1 MKKETGNRSK
11 NTSLASP
18 TSLTSPSRSSSP
30 ASPSSPASKA
40 SSASPASQKTHSFL
54 KKQDRWESLY
64 FYQKTDVLYQLTF
77 AFAQRFLQR
86 GDRTVDQMVQAAR
99 SGKQNIVEG
108 MADGVTSSEMEL
120 KLLNVARA
128 SIKELREDYTDYL
141 ASRQLPLWSDRHPR
155 YDAMLAFC
163 REHNRVDDYQPFFQQ
178 WSDEEMANTAHTL
191 CHMVDRMMTTYI
203 AQLEER
209 FVTQGG
215 IRERMTAARLGYRT
229 DQRDQLRRLEEENNA
244 LRAEVARL
252 QTIIA
257 SLTSLTSP
265 SSKTSPSSPTSQ
277 ASPASTASHPS

>member
-229 DQRDQLRRLEEENNA
+229 DQRDQLRRLEADNAA

-252 QTIIA
+252 QNIIA
-257 SLTSLTSP
+257 SLTGQTG
-265 SSKTSPSSPTSQ
+265 PSSPSGPISQ

>member
-11 NTSLASP
+11 NTSSASP

-108 MADGVTSSEMEL
+108 MADGVTSSEMEI

-178 WSDEEMANTAHTL
+178 WGDEEMANTAHTL

-252 QTIIA
+252 QNIIA
-257 SLTSLTSP
+257 SLTGQTG
-265 SSKTSPSSPTSQ
+265 PSSPSGPISQ

>member
-11 NTSLASP
+11 NTSSASP

-40 SSASPASQKTHSFL
+40 SSASPARQKTHSFL

-108 MADGVTSSEMEL
+108 MADGVTSSEMEI

-178 WSDEEMANTAHTL
+178 WGDEEMANTAHTL

-252 QTIIA
+252 QNIIA
-257 SLTSLTSP
+257 SLTGQTG
-265 SSKTSPSSPTSQ
+265 PSSPSGPISQ

>member
-1 MKKETGNRSK
+1 MEEETGNRSK
-11 NTSLASP
+11 NTSQ
-18 TSLTSPSRSSSP
+18 TSQPSQ
-30 ASPSSPASKA
+30 
-40 SSASPASQKTHSFL
+40 ASPAKTHSFL

-108 MADGVTSSEMEL
+108 MADGVTSSEMEI

-155 YDAMLAFC
+155 YDTMLAFC

-252 QTIIA
+252 QNIIA
-257 SLTSLTSP
+257 SLTGQTGP
-265 SSKTSPSSPTSQ
+265 ASPSSPTSQ

>member
-1 MKKETGNRSK
+1 MEQKNRNRSN
-11 NTSLASP
+11 NTSSASP
-18 TSLTSPSRSSSP
+18 TSLTSPSSP
-30 ASPSSPASKA
+30 ASSASSASQA
-40 SSASPASQKTHSFL
+40 SSASPASQAKTHTFL

-108 MADGVTSSEMEL
+108 MADGVTSSEMEM

-141 ASRQLPLWSDRHPR
+141 ASRQLPLWTDSHPR
-155 YDAMLAFC
+155 YDTMLAFC

-178 WSDEEMANTAHTL
+178 WTDEEMANTAHTL

-203 AQLEER
+203 KQLEER
-209 FVTQGG
+209 FVSQGG
-215 IRERMTAARLGYRT
+215 VKERMTAARLGYRT

-252 QTIIA
+252 QNIIA
-257 SLTSLTSP
+257 SLTGQTGP
-265 SSKTSPSSPTSQ
+265 ASPSSPTSQ

>member
-1 MKKETGNRSK
+1 MEEKNGNRSPI
-11 NTSLASP
+11 TSQTSHSSRASLSSQANP
-18 TSLTSPSRSSSP
+18 SSS
-30 ASPSSPASKA
+30 ASPSSQ
-40 SSASPASQKTHSFL
+40 ASPAKTHSFL

-108 MADGVTSSEMEL
+108 MADGVTSSEMEI

-155 YDAMLAFC
+155 YDTMLAFC

-229 DQRDQLRRLEEENNA
+229 DQHDQLRRLEEENNA

-252 QTIIA
+252 QNIIA
-257 SLTSLTSP
+257 SLTGQTGP
-265 SSKTSPSSPTSQ
+265 ASPSSPTS
-277 ASPASTASHPS
+277 TASHPS